1 MDIHTSTKS
10 YKFTYSAELIPI
22 CKDDLVALPVKLAK
36 SIGNISPLALCY
48 RIGTSVN
55 LIDPNTL
62 QTADVPS
69 NIYWRSPFKNLADVQ
84 ELVEF
89 VVLDI
94 ESLGQ
99 QNGRF
104 FLAEA
109 TVARASDLGF
119 NDKTY
124 FTRTHLGGVL
134 HAGDSVMGY
143 HLTGTNFNNDHF
155 EQLEQNNAYAST
167 IPDVMLVKK
176 FYARK
181 RKPKNRAWRLKRM
194 ARDDGDLLPKK
205 SDQEKL
211 DADYEMFLRDVEE
224 DAELRQTLAL
234 YKAKQQQERELMA
247 GVDAMSLGG
256 TEETGDDDEAPKINM
271 DELLDDFDDLN
282 VRE

>member
-1 MDIHTSTKS
+1 
-10 YKFTYSAELIPI
+10 
-22 CKDDLVALPVKLAK
+22 
-36 SIGNISPLALCY
+36 
-48 RIGTSVN
+48 
-55 LIDPNTL
+55 
-62 QTADVPS
+62 
-69 NIYWRSPFKNLADVQ
+69 
-84 ELVEF
+84 VEF

-134 HAGDSVMGY
+134 HTGDSVMGY

-155 EQLEQNNAYAST
+155 EQLEQNNAYSST

-282 VRE
+282 VGE